1 MLGLV
6 LERSRWRLWL
16 ADQDPGPTATT
27 SSHLLPRL
35 DGVAVSLR
43 VVTCITLI
51 PTFLLQTN
59 ENRHNLVIDDTT
71 GQDGSQ
77 ISAIA
82 SMWRNALLAIETHQI
97 PHPTPTA
104 QELEWFR
111 VFFMFFFFTILRL
124 SPLHHHGVETSTR
137 PCSIT
142 SPSARHNLSNQKV
155 SPCINL
161 TYYPRLSTSSRQA
174 ANQSHDLVP
183 TDGSRSRE
191 HGGEYL
197 AQIGDI
203 MTEFAK
209 F

>member
-1 MLGLV
+1 MTIVLLSEKHVAFSTYWNWFHSLFMLGLV

-16 ADQDPGPTATT
+16 AGQDSGPTATT

-124 SPLHHHGVETSTR
+124 SPLHHHGVETFYSTLLN
-137 PCSIT
+137 
-142 SPSARHNLSNQKV
+142 H
-155 SPCINL
+155 
-161 TYYPRLSTSSRQA
+161 
-174 ANQSHDLVP
+174 
-183 TDGSRSRE
+183 
-191 HGGEYL
+191 
-197 AQIGDI
+197 
-203 MTEFAK
+203 
-209 F
+209 